1 MKWLRQLV
9 CSTAVVA
16 CIAMASFDCGANV
29 VSPGLSYQIFVDSS
43 DFSPDNLENLFIA
56 INQWESQEHMSLKV
70 VLQREPLLPLDTPD
84 LSANDT
90 IYIVGRPGSF
100 FEQGL
105 SPCEGADVVG
115 CTRTYPTQSSNV
127 YLDTDI
133 GGDDAVQLATHEL
146 GHAFGLRHIVQPSVM
161 HWQLDGVPNLTCQ
174 DLQEFEAVRGDFS
187 RNCDP
192 LWTLD
197 TVDP

>member
-9 CSTAVVA
+9 CSTAVVG
-16 CIAMASFDCGANV
+16 CIAMASFDCVANV
-29 VSPGLSYQIFVDSS
+29 VSPGLSYQIYIDSS
-43 DFSPDNLENLFIA
+43 DFSPDNLGNLFIG
-56 INQWESQEHMSLKV
+56 ISQWEAQEHMSLKI
-70 VLQREPLLPLDTPD
+70 VLQRQPLLPPD
-84 LSANDT
+84 LSANDI

-105 SPCEGADVVG
+105 SPCNGKDVVG
-115 CTRTYPTQSSNV
+115 CTYTYATQSSDI
-127 YLDTDI
+127 YLDTDVS
-133 GGDDAVQLATHEL
+133 GDDAVQLATHEL

-161 HWQLDGVPNLTCQ
+161 HWQLDHVSELTCQ

-192 LWTLD
+192 HWTLD
-197 TVDP
+197 TIDP